1 MGFFCCCLIYFIF
14 ILAIAFVFISISV
27 GGTCNSTSSTAS
39 CEGVVIQGAGQ
50 AAADFACIGYYL
62 GAAMNYHADTGRHG
76 SVGSLASLAVKY
88 NTGLCVTA
96 LINFCLKVTLGF

>member
-1 MGFFCCCLIYFIF
+1 
-14 ILAIAFVFISISV
+14 
-27 GGTCNSTSSTAS
+27 
-39 CEGVVIQGAGQ
+39 
-50 AAADFACIGYYL
+50 
-62 GAAMNYHADTGRHG
+62 MNYHADTGRHG